1 MPRLLVKS
9 AGGALTQNAGARELA
24 DFYTQSGL
32 DAYEEEPDVAGLQD
46 FAKRRSVEGG
56 SALVN
61 ALAAGYAGERFAPV
75 QSMYLKKAAA
85 AQDPLKVGS
94 GYVTP
99 EGEYVKDPSASRDR
113 RAETFLRLGQQ
124 YASLADRQDA
134 RDQNALLRRDLA
146 SMSAGAQGGAND
158 ARTWRAEDKLR
169 NDFEKITGDLR
180 TELGATRK
188 ITEIIGAIAPGSR
201 PDAITQQSLVI
212 LLNKFLDPGSV
223 VREGEFDRVIKAQG
237 LEGRAKNLK
246 AYLQRGEPLN
256 DEAIQQI
263 GGLAQLYQQAAEAKM
278 RSTASQYATIAK
290 QRGLD
295 AGSVIL
301 DNALLQAAPAAAPA
315 DPGAPPP
322 GAVRRKP

>member
-9 AGGALTQNAGARELA
+9 AGGALTQNAGPRELA

-32 DAYEEEPDVAGLQD
+32 DAYDEEPDVTGLQD

-56 SALVN
+56 SALIN

-75 QSMYLKKAAA
+75 QSMYLKKASA
-85 AQDPLKVGS
+85 AQEPLKVGT

-124 YASLADRQDA
+124 YAALADRQEGRAQTAD
-134 RDQNALLRRDLA
+134 LRRDLA
-146 SMSAGAQGGAND
+146 AMSAGQQGGAND

-169 NDFEKITGDLR
+169 NDFDKATGDLQ

-188 ITEIIGAIAPGSR
+188 ITEIISATPPGGR
-201 PDAITQQSLVI
+201 PDAMTQQSLVI

-237 LEGRAKNLK
+237 LEGRARNLVNNILK
-246 AYLQRGEPLN
+246 GEPLN
-256 DEAIQQI
+256 DVAIQQI
-263 GGLAQLYQQAAEAKM
+263 NGLAQLYQRAAETKL
-278 RSTASQYATIAK
+278 RSTAMQYSELAR

-295 AGSVIL
+295 
-301 DNALLQAAPAAAPA
+301 PAAVIINPSYRGGSTDAN
-315 DPGAPPP
+315 DPLGLRA
-322 GAVRRKP
+322 R

>member
-9 AGGALTQNAGARELA
+9 AGGALTQNAGPRELSE
-24 DFYTQSGL
+24 FYTQSGL
-32 DAYEEEPDVAGLQD
+32 DAYDQEPDVAGLQD

-56 SALVN
+56 SALIN

-75 QSMYLKKAAA
+75 QSLYLKKASA
-85 AQDPLKVGS
+85 AQEPLKVGT

-124 YASLADRQDA
+124 YASLADRQEG
-134 RDQNALLRRDLA
+134 RDQNADLRRDLA
-146 SMSAGAQGGAND
+146 AMSAGQQGGAND
-158 ARTWRAEDKLR
+158 ARTWRAEDNLR
-169 NDFEKITGDLR
+169 KDFDKATGDLQ

-188 ITEIIGAIAPGSR
+188 ITEIIGATPPGGR

-237 LEGRAKNLK
+237 LEGRARNLVNNILK
-246 AYLQRGEPLN
+246 GEPLN
-256 DEAIQQI
+256 DVAIQQI
-263 GGLAQLYQQAAEAKM
+263 NGLAQLYQQAAETKL
-278 RSTASQYATIAK
+278 RSTAMQYSELAR

-295 AGSVIL
+295 
-301 DNALLQAAPAAAPA
+301 PAAVIINPSYRGGSA
-315 DPGAPPP
+315 DPNDPLGLRA
-322 GAVRRKP
+322 R

>member
-9 AGGALTQNAGARELA
+9 AGGALTQNAGPRELA

-56 SALVN
+56 SALIN

-75 QSMYLKKAAA
+75 QSLYLKKASA
-85 AQDPLKVGS
+85 AQEPLKVGT

-124 YASLADRQDA
+124 YASLADRQEGRAQTAD
-134 RDQNALLRRDLA
+134 LRRDLA
-146 SMSAGAQGGAND
+146 AMSAGQQGGAND

-169 NDFEKITGDLR
+169 NDFEKATGDLQ

-188 ITEIIGAIAPGSR
+188 ITEIISATPPGGR
-201 PDAITQQSLVI
+201 PDAMTQQSLVI

-237 LEGRAKNLK
+237 LEGRARNLVNNILK
-246 AYLQRGEPLN
+246 GEPLN
-256 DEAIQQI
+256 DVAIQQI
-263 GGLAQLYQQAAEAKM
+263 NGLAQLYQRAAETKL
-278 RSTASQYATIAK
+278 RSTAMQYSELAR

-295 AGSVIL
+295 
-301 DNALLQAAPAAAPA
+301 PAAVIINPSYRGGSTDAN
-315 DPGAPPP
+315 DPLGLRA
-322 GAVRRKP
+322 R

>member
-9 AGGALTQNAGARELA
+9 AGGALTRNAGPRELA

-75 QSMYLKKAAA
+75 QSLYLKKAAA

-169 NDFEKITGDLR
+169 NDFDKATGDLQ

-188 ITEIIGAIAPGSR
+188 ITEIIGATPPGGR

-237 LEGRAKNLK
+237 LEGRARNLVNYIQK
-246 AYLQRGEPLN
+246 GEPLN
-256 DEAIQQI
+256 DVAIQQI
-263 GGLAQLYQQAAEAKM
+263 NSLAQLYQQAAETKL
-278 RSTASQYATIAK
+278 RSTAMQYSELAR

-295 AGSVIL
+295 
-301 DNALLQAAPAAAPA
+301 PAAVIINPSYRGGGT
-315 DPGAPPP
+315 DPNDPLGRLAHDQL
-322 GAVRRKP
+322 AE

>member
-1 MPRLLVKS
+1 MPRVLLKS
-9 AGGALTQNAGARELA
+9 AGGALTQNAQPRELSE
-24 DFYTQSGL
+24 FYTQSGL
-32 DAYEEEPDVAGLQD
+32 DAYNEEPDVTGLQD

-56 SALVN
+56 SALIN

-75 QSMYLKKAAA
+75 QSMYLKKASA
-85 AQDPLKVGS
+85 AQEPLKVGT

-99 EGEYVKDPSASRDR
+99 EGEYVKDPSAARDR

-134 RDQNALLRRDLA
+134 RDQNEALRRDLA
-146 SMSAGAQGGAND
+146 SMTGGAQGGAND
-158 ARTWRAEDKLR
+158 ARMWRSEDKLR
-169 NDFEKITGDLR
+169 NDFDKATGDLQ

-188 ITEIIGAIAPGSR
+188 ITEIISATPPGGR

-237 LEGRAKNLK
+237 LEGRARNLVNNILK
-246 AYLQRGEPLN
+246 GEPLN
-256 DEAIQQI
+256 DVAIQQI
-263 GGLAQLYQQAAEAKM
+263 NGLAQLYQQAAESKL
-278 RSTASQYATIAK
+278 RSTAMQYSELAR

-295 AGSVIL
+295 PSAVIINPAYRSGSV
-301 DNALLQAAPAAAPA
+301 DQN
-315 DPGAPPP
+315 DPLGLRA
-322 GAVRRKP
+322 R

>member
-9 AGGALTQNAGARELA
+9 AGGALTQNAGPRELA

-56 SALVN
+56 SALIN

-75 QSMYLKKAAA
+75 QSLYLKKASA
-85 AQDPLKVGS
+85 AQEPLKVGT

-124 YASLADRQDA
+124 YAALADRQEGRAQTAD
-134 RDQNALLRRDLA
+134 LRRDLA
-146 SMSAGAQGGAND
+146 AMSAGQQGGAND

-169 NDFEKITGDLR
+169 NDFDKATGDLQ

-188 ITEIIGAIAPGSR
+188 ITEIISATPPGGR
-201 PDAITQQSLVI
+201 PDAMTQQSLVI

-237 LEGRAKNLK
+237 LEGRARSLVNNILK
-246 AYLQRGEPLN
+246 GEPLN
-256 DEAIQQI
+256 DVAIQQI
-263 GGLAQLYQQAAEAKM
+263 NGLAQLYQRAAETKL
-278 RSTASQYATIAK
+278 RSTAMQYSELAR

-295 AGSVIL
+295 
-301 DNALLQAAPAAAPA
+301 PAAVIINPSYRGGSTDAN
-315 DPGAPPP
+315 DPLGLRA
-322 GAVRRKP
+322 R

>member
-9 AGGALTQNAGARELA
+9 AGGALTQNAGPRELA

-56 SALVN
+56 SALIN

-75 QSMYLKKAAA
+75 QSLYLKKASA
-85 AQDPLKVGS
+85 AQEPLKVGT

-124 YASLADRQDA
+124 YASLADRQEGRAQTAD
-134 RDQNALLRRDLA
+134 LRRDLA
-146 SMSAGAQGGAND
+146 AMSAGQQGGAND

-169 NDFEKITGDLR
+169 NDFDKATGDLQ

-188 ITEIIGAIAPGSR
+188 ITEIISATPPGGR
-201 PDAITQQSLVI
+201 PDAMTQQSLVI

-237 LEGRAKNLK
+237 LEGRARNLVNNILK
-246 AYLQRGEPLN
+246 GEPLN
-256 DEAIQQI
+256 DVAIQQI
-263 GGLAQLYQQAAEAKM
+263 NGLAQLYQRAAETKL
-278 RSTASQYATIAK
+278 RSTAMQYSELAR

-295 AGSVIL
+295 
-301 DNALLQAAPAAAPA
+301 PAAVIINPSYRGGSTDAN
-315 DPGAPPP
+315 DPLGLRA
-322 GAVRRKP
+322 R

>member
-9 AGGALTQNAGARELA
+9 AGGALTQNAGPRELA

-169 NDFEKITGDLR
+169 NDFDKATGDLQ

-188 ITEIIGAIAPGSR
+188 ITEIISATPPGTR

-237 LEGRAKNLK
+237 LEGRANNLK
-246 AYLQRGEPLN
+246 AYLLRGEPLN
-256 DEAIQQI
+256 DVAIQQI
-263 GGLAQLYQQAAEAKM
+263 NDLAQLYQRAAETKL
-278 RSTASQYATIAK
+278 RSTAMQYSELAR

-295 AGSVIL
+295 PSAVII
-301 DNALLQAAPAAAPA
+301 NPSYRGGGA
-315 DPGAPPP
+315 DPNDPLGLRA
-322 GAVRRKP
+322 R